1 MASQQ
6 DTRQSDEQIGQFRLL
21 ESWARKY
28 QQPLLRYFRRRI
40 SPPEEA
46 DDLVQEVFLRL
57 SRRAD
62 LGSINRVES
71 YLFRVARSAL
81 ADRFRKQARTPV
93 QMVSYDDSMHGEAG
107 ITPER
112 VYSGRQAFEQLIEA
126 LAELPDRT
134 RRIFVLYHLE
144 NMKQKD
150 IANRLGISLSTL
162 EKHMARANRH
172 LLGRV
177 EWDG

>member
-1 MASQQ
+1 M
-6 DTRQSDEQIGQFRLL
+6 L
-21 ESWARKY
+21 ESWARNY

-93 QMVSYDDSMHGEAG
+93 QTVSYDDNLHGEADF
-107 ITPER
+107 TPER

-126 LAELPDRT
+126 LADLPERT
-134 RRIFVLYHLE
+134 RKIFVLYHLE
-144 NMKQKD
+144 QMKQKD
-150 IANRLGISLSTL
+150 IALQLGMPVSTL
-162 EKHMARANRH
+162 EKHMARANRY
-172 LLGRV
+172 LLKRLGRA
-177 EWDG
+177 E